1 MSIDV
6 NNESGT
12 EVDEQAILDIA
23 RYALARMRIHPLS
36 ELSVIVVDGDA
47 MEQLHV
53 QWMDLPGP
61 TDVMS
66 FPMDELRPPM
76 KDEDEAP
83 QGLLGDIVLCPEV
96 AKQQGEDAPTQHS
109 MNEELQLLTVHGVLH
124 LLGYDHEEADEKA
137 EMFGLQAGIV
147 DGWRAEKG
155 LTGPSAGADR
165 VMSLSL
171 IAGAVALVVI
181 AWLAACAE
189 AGLARVS
196 SFRAEEAVR
205 SGRRGSAKLSQVAA
219 DPTRYLNV
227 ALLVRV
233 ACEMAAAALV
243 TYACLEEFQETWQAL
258 LVAIGVMVLV
268 SYVAVGVSPRTI
280 GRQHPLNTATAAA
293 YVLLPLARIMGPIPP
308 LLILIGN
315 ALTPGK
321 GFRRG
326 PFASEAELRALV
338 DLAEKESLIE
348 DEERR
353 MVHSVF
359 ELGDTL
365 VREVMV
371 PRTDLVVIER
381 YKTIRQALTLALRS
395 GFSRIPVVGESEDD
409 VVGVVYLKDL
419 SRKTHINRDAEAEL
433 VSTAMRPA
441 TFVPDTKNAGDL
453 LREMQQLRTHVA
465 VVIDEYGGTAGIVT
479 IEDILEEIVG
489 EITDEYDRE
498 VSSVEELGDERF
510 RVTSRLDIGDLGELY
525 GIEEF
530 DDEDVETVGGL
541 LAKALGRVPIAGA
554 SSLVT
559 LPDGRALRLTAEAAA
574 GRRNK
579 IVTVLSEPVGGQEEG
594 AG

>member
-1 MSIDV
+1 MI
-6 NNESGT
+6 G
-12 EVDEQAILDIA
+12 
-23 RYALARMRIHPLS
+23 
-36 ELSVIVVDGDA
+36 
-47 MEQLHV
+47 
-53 QWMDLPGP
+53 
-61 TDVMS
+61 
-66 FPMDELRPPM
+66 
-76 KDEDEAP
+76 
-83 QGLLGDIVLCPEV
+83 GLL
-96 AKQQGEDAPTQHS
+96 T
-109 MNEELQLLTVHGVLH
+109 
-124 LLGYDHEEADEKA
+124 
-137 EMFGLQAGIV
+137 
-147 DGWRAEKG
+147 
-155 LTGPSAGADR
+155 
-165 VMSLSL
+165 
-171 IAGAVALVVI
+171 GAVLLVVV

-196 SFRAEEAVR
+196 SFRAEGAVR
-205 SGRRGSAKLSQVAA
+205 AGRRGSAKLAQVAE

-243 TYACLEEFQETWQAL
+243 TYVCVERISVTWEAL
-258 LVAIGVMVLV
+258 AVAIAVMVLV

-293 YVLLPLARIMGPIPP
+293 YVLLPLARIMGPVPK
-308 LLILIGN
+308 LLILLGN

-321 GFRRG
+321 GFRQG

-338 DLAEKESLIE
+338 DLAEKEQLIE

-371 PRTDLVVIER
+371 PRTDLVSIER

-395 GFSRIPVVGESEDD
+395 GFSRIPVTGESEDD

-419 SRKTHINRDAEAEL
+419 ARKTHISRDAETEL

-441 TFVPDTKNAGDL
+441 VFVPDTKNAGDL
-453 LREMQQLRTHVA
+453 LREMQQQRNHVA

-498 VSSVEELGDERF
+498 LPPVEELGEGRC
-510 RVTSRLDIGDLGELY
+510 RVTARLDIGDLGRLY
-525 GIEEF
+525 GLESY

-554 SSLVT
+554 GAVVP
-559 LPDGRALRLTAEAAA
+559 LPDGRGLRLTAEDSA

-579 IVTVLSEPVGGQEEG
+579 VATVLVEPLDQHEAAEAAAAEEDRETDW
-594 AG
+594 

>member
-1 MSIDV
+1 MNPQIV
-6 NNESGT
+6 TG
-12 EVDEQAILDIA
+12 AI
-23 RYALARMRIHPLS
+23 
-36 ELSVIVVDGDA
+36 
-47 MEQLHV
+47 
-53 QWMDLPGP
+53 
-61 TDVMS
+61 
-66 FPMDELRPPM
+66 
-76 KDEDEAP
+76 
-83 QGLLGDIVLCPEV
+83 
-96 AKQQGEDAPTQHS
+96 
-109 MNEELQLLTVHGVLH
+109 
-124 LLGYDHEEADEKA
+124 
-137 EMFGLQAGIV
+137 
-147 DGWRAEKG
+147 
-155 LTGPSAGADR
+155 
-165 VMSLSL
+165 
-171 IAGAVALVVI
+171 ALVVV

-189 AGLARVS
+189 AGIARVS
-196 SFRAEEAVR
+196 SFRAEEAVK
-205 SGRRGSAKLSQVAA
+205 SGRRGSARLAQVAA

-243 TYACLEEFQETWQAL
+243 TYACLQEFTATWQAL
-258 LVAIGVMVLV
+258 LIAIGVMVLV

-293 YVLLPLARIMGPIPP
+293 YVLLPLARVMGPVPS

-326 PFASEAELRALV
+326 PFASEAELRAMV
-338 DLAEKESLIE
+338 DLAEQESLIE
-348 DEERR
+348 DDERR

-395 GFSRIPVVGESEDD
+395 GFSRIPVTGESEDD
-409 VVGVVYLKDL
+409 IVGIVYLKDL
-419 SRKTHINRDAEAEL
+419 VRKTHISRDAENDL

-441 TFVPDTKNAGDL
+441 VFVPDTKNAGDL
-453 LREMQQLRTHVA
+453 LREMQKERNHVA

-498 VSSVEELGDERF
+498 IPPVEDLGDDRH
-510 RVTSRLDIGDLGELY
+510 RVTARLDITDLGELY
-525 GIEEF
+525 GLEEY

-554 SSLVT
+554 SAVVE
-559 LPDGRALRLTAEAAA
+559 LPDERRLRLTAETAA

-579 IVTVLSEPVGGQEEG
+579 IVTVLVEPAGKPAEEETPE
-594 AG
+594 

>member
-1 MSIDV
+1 
-6 NNESGT
+6 
-12 EVDEQAILDIA
+12 
-23 RYALARMRIHPLS
+23 
-36 ELSVIVVDGDA
+36 
-47 MEQLHV
+47 
-53 QWMDLPGP
+53 
-61 TDVMS
+61 
-66 FPMDELRPPM
+66 
-76 KDEDEAP
+76 
-83 QGLLGDIVLCPEV
+83 
-96 AKQQGEDAPTQHS
+96 
-109 MNEELQLLTVHGVLH
+109 
-124 LLGYDHEEADEKA
+124 
-137 EMFGLQAGIV
+137 
-147 DGWRAEKG
+147 
-155 LTGPSAGADR
+155 
-165 VMSLSL
+165 MSLSL

-196 SFRAEEAVR
+196 SFRAEEAAR

-559 LPDGRALRLTAEAAA
+559 LPDGRELRLTAEAAA

-579 IVTVLSEPVGGQEEG
+579 IVTVLSEPVGDQEES

>member
-1 MSIDV
+1 M
-6 NNESGT
+6 NP
-12 EVDEQAILDIA
+12 QL
-23 RYALARMRIHPLS
+23 
-36 ELSVIVVDGDA
+36 IV
-47 MEQLHV
+47 
-53 QWMDLPGP
+53 
-61 TDVMS
+61 
-66 FPMDELRPPM
+66 
-76 KDEDEAP
+76 
-83 QGLLGDIVLCPEV
+83 
-96 AKQQGEDAPTQHS
+96 
-109 MNEELQLLTVHGVLH
+109 
-124 LLGYDHEEADEKA
+124 
-137 EMFGLQAGIV
+137 
-147 DGWRAEKG
+147 
-155 LTGPSAGADR
+155 
-165 VMSLSL
+165 
-171 IAGAVALVVI
+171 GAVALVVV

-189 AGLARVS
+189 AGIARVS
-196 SFRAEEAVR
+196 SFRADEAVR
-205 SGRRGSAKLSQVAA
+205 SGRRGSAKLAQVAA

-243 TYACLEEFQETWQAL
+243 TYACLQEFAETWHAL
-258 LVAIGVMVLV
+258 AVAIGVMVLV

-280 GRQHPLNTATAAA
+280 GRQHPLNTATAAS

-326 PFASEAELRALV
+326 PFASEAELRAMV

-371 PRTDLVVIER
+371 PRTDLVAIER
-381 YKTIRQALTLALRS
+381 FKTIRQALTLALRS
-395 GFSRIPVVGESEDD
+395 GFSRIPVTGESEDD
-409 VVGVVYLKDL
+409 VVGMVYLKDL
-419 SRKTHINRDAEAEL
+419 ARKTHINRDSESEL

-453 LREMQQLRTHVA
+453 LREMQQERNHVA

-498 VSSVEELGDERF
+498 LPPVEELADDGCY
-510 RVTSRLDIGDLGELY
+510 RVTARLDIGDLGELF
-525 GIEEF
+525 GFEEF

-541 LAKALGRVPIAGA
+541 LAKRLGRVPIAGA
-554 SSLVT
+554 SAVVA
-559 LPDGRALRLTAEAAA
+559 LPDGRELKLTAESAA
-574 GRRNK
+574 GRRNR
-579 IVTVLSEPVGGQEEG
+579 IMTVLVEPVAVDAG
-594 AG
+594 AGAEKAGEAG

>member
-1 MSIDV
+1 
-6 NNESGT
+6 
-12 EVDEQAILDIA
+12 
-23 RYALARMRIHPLS
+23 
-36 ELSVIVVDGDA
+36 
-47 MEQLHV
+47 
-53 QWMDLPGP
+53 
-61 TDVMS
+61 
-66 FPMDELRPPM
+66 
-76 KDEDEAP
+76 
-83 QGLLGDIVLCPEV
+83 
-96 AKQQGEDAPTQHS
+96 
-109 MNEELQLLTVHGVLH
+109 
-124 LLGYDHEEADEKA
+124 
-137 EMFGLQAGIV
+137 
-147 DGWRAEKG
+147 
-155 LTGPSAGADR
+155 
-165 VMSLSL
+165 MSLALVS
-171 IAGAVALVVI
+171 GAIALVVV

-205 SGRRGSAKLSQVAA
+205 SGRRGSEKLALVAA

-243 TYACLEEFQETWQAL
+243 TYACLQEFDSTTEAL
-258 LVAIGVMVLV
+258 LVAIAVMVLV

-280 GRQHPLNTATAAA
+280 GKQHPLNTATAAA
-293 YVLLPLARIMGPIPP
+293 YILLPLARVMGPIPY

-348 DEERR
+348 DDERR

-409 VVGVVYLKDL
+409 VVGMVYLKDL
-419 SRKTHINRDAEAEL
+419 TRKTHISRDAESEL

-441 TFVPDTKNAGDL
+441 FFVPDTKNAGDL
-453 LREMQQLRTHVA
+453 LREMQKERNHVA
-465 VVIDEYGGTAGIVT
+465 VVIDEYGGTMRHRHHRGHPR
-479 IEDILEEIVG
+479 G
-489 EITDEYDRE
+489 DR
-498 VSSVEELGDERF
+498 R
-510 RVTSRLDIGDLGELY
+510 
-525 GIEEF
+525 
-530 DDEDVETVGGL
+530 
-541 LAKALGRVPIAGA
+541 
-554 SSLVT
+554 
-559 LPDGRALRLTAEAAA
+559 
-574 GRRNK
+574 
-579 IVTVLSEPVGGQEEG
+579 
-594 AG
+594 

>member
-1 MSIDV
+1 
-6 NNESGT
+6 
-12 EVDEQAILDIA
+12 
-23 RYALARMRIHPLS
+23 
-36 ELSVIVVDGDA
+36 
-47 MEQLHV
+47 
-53 QWMDLPGP
+53 
-61 TDVMS
+61 MS
-66 FPMDELRPPM
+66 F
-76 KDEDEAP
+76 
-83 QGLLGDIVLCPEV
+83 
-96 AKQQGEDAPTQHS
+96 
-109 MNEELQLLTVHGVLH
+109 
-124 LLGYDHEEADEKA
+124 
-137 EMFGLQAGIV
+137 
-147 DGWRAEKG
+147 
-155 LTGPSAGADR
+155 
-165 VMSLSL
+165 SL

-243 TYACLEEFQETWQAL
+243 TYACLEEFRQTWQAL

-554 SSLVT
+554 SSVVA
-559 LPDGRALRLTAEAAA
+559 LPDGRELRLTAEAAA

-579 IVTVLSEPVGGQEEG
+579 IVTVLAEPTGEWEK
-594 AG
+594 

>member
-1 MSIDV
+1 MI
-6 NNESGT
+6 G
-12 EVDEQAILDIA
+12 
-23 RYALARMRIHPLS
+23 
-36 ELSVIVVDGDA
+36 
-47 MEQLHV
+47 
-53 QWMDLPGP
+53 
-61 TDVMS
+61 
-66 FPMDELRPPM
+66 
-76 KDEDEAP
+76 
-83 QGLLGDIVLCPEV
+83 GLL
-96 AKQQGEDAPTQHS
+96 T
-109 MNEELQLLTVHGVLH
+109 
-124 LLGYDHEEADEKA
+124 
-137 EMFGLQAGIV
+137 
-147 DGWRAEKG
+147 
-155 LTGPSAGADR
+155 
-165 VMSLSL
+165 
-171 IAGAVALVVI
+171 GAVLLVVV

-196 SFRAEEAVR
+196 SFRAEGAVR
-205 SGRRGSAKLSQVAA
+205 AGRRGSAGLAQVAE

-243 TYACLEEFQETWQAL
+243 TYVCVERISATWQAL
-258 LVAIGVMVLV
+258 LVAIAVMVLV

-293 YVLLPLARIMGPIPP
+293 YVLLPLARVMGPVPK
-308 LLILIGN
+308 LLILLGN

-321 GFRRG
+321 GFRQG

-338 DLAEKESLIE
+338 DLAEKEQLIE

-371 PRTDLVVIER
+371 PRTDLVSIER

-395 GFSRIPVVGESEDD
+395 GFSRIPVTGESEDD

-419 SRKTHINRDAEAEL
+419 ARKTHISRDAESEL
-433 VSTAMRPA
+433 VSGAMRPA
-441 TFVPDTKNAGDL
+441 VFVPDTKNAGDL
-453 LREMQQLRTHVA
+453 LREMQQQRNHVA

-498 VSSVEELGDERF
+498 LPPVEELGEGRC
-510 RVTSRLDIGDLGELY
+510 RVTARLDIGDLGQLY
-525 GIEEF
+525 GLESF

-554 SSLVT
+554 GAVVP
-559 LPDGRALRLTAEAAA
+559 LPDGRGLRLTAEDSA
-574 GRRNK
+574 GRWNK
-579 IVTVLSEPVGGQEEG
+579 VATVLVEPLDQHEAAEAVAAEEEREDTW
-594 AG
+594 